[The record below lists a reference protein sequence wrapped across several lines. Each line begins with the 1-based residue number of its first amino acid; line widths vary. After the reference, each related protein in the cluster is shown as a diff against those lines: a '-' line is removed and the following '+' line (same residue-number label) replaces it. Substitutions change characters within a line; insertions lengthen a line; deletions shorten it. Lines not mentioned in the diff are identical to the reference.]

1 VVILS
6 GVASGS
12 LASLQ
17 GEERRFNMR
26 EQLNIIKNFIEQS
39 YPNLTELEKA
49 TVLSKLVMIDLSD
62 LVIPK
67 AS

>member
-1 VVILS
+1 
-6 GVASGS
+6 
-12 LASLQ
+12 
-17 GEERRFNMR
+17 MR